1 VSGRTESIYF
11 ASPIWLQQVMV
22 ATFGWHWY
30 RRRFGRHFHRLSPE
44 FKAREHWSA
53 AQFRAYQEE
62 RLAEILRIARDA
74 PYYRRVFAEVGLT
87 TSTPPFEAL
96 ARLPML
102 AKEVL
107 RTRARDLLTRPTP
120 PRGTSVFRSSGT
132 TGTPTE
138 IYFTPEFHGLQTV
151 VGEVRSLNWAGLTY
165 RDRRVMFGV
174 RKVCHFGQEQPP
186 FWRFSPAENM
196 AYASIYH
203 LSPRFLSSYME
214 FLRTYRPAVVMGYPS
229 SLATIARYAEDSG
242 DRPAPA
248 RAVVTTAEAVTPAA
262 RRAIEAVW
270 QCRVWDRYGAVE
282 ACVFASQCERGR
294 YHVSPEVGIVE
305 ILDATGRPV
314 PPGVPGE
321 VVCTGLQNTL
331 QPLIRYRIGDVA
343 RWSSDQECS
352 CGRQMPVLE
361 AIEGRFEDLCYT
373 ADGREM
379 LRFDTVFKGV
389 RGIREA
395 QVVQEALD
403 RFRVYV
409 IPADSFGSDD
419 VARIQENMRLH
430 VGVVRTD
437 VRAVETIPRTAS
449 GKFRAVVCKLSA
461 VERRRL
467 QEAMAGAAASRRT
480 GGEDQGQ

>member
-1 VSGRTESIYF
+1 
-11 ASPIWLQQVMV
+11 M
-22 ATFGWHWY
+22 
-30 RRRFGRHFHRLSPE
+30 
-44 FKAREHWSA
+44 
-53 AQFRAYQEE
+53 
-62 RLAEILRIARDA
+62 
-74 PYYRRVFAEVGLT
+74 
-87 TSTPPFEAL
+87 
-96 ARLPML
+96 
-102 AKEVL
+102 
-107 RTRARDLLTRPTP
+107 
-120 PRGTSVFRSSGT
+120 FRSSGT

-203 LSPRFLSSYME
+203 LSPRFLASYME

-229 SLATIARYAEDSG
+229 SLATVARYAEDSG

-248 RAVVTTAEAVTPAA
+248 RAVITTAEVVTPAA

-282 ACVFASQCERGR
+282 ACVFASQCEHGR

-314 PPGVPGE
+314 PPGVLGE

-343 RWSSDQECS
+343 SWSREQECS
-352 CGRQMPVLE
+352 CGRQMPILE
-361 AIEGRFEDLCYT
+361 AIEGRLEDLCYT

-389 RGIREA
+389 QGIREA

-409 IPADSFGSDD
+409 IPANGFGSDD
-419 VARIQENMRLH
+419 IVRIQENMRLH
-430 VGVVRTD
+430 VGAVRTD
-437 VRAVETIPRTAS
+437 VRAVETIPRTPS
-449 GKFRAVVCKLSA
+449 GKFRAVVCELSA

-467 QEAMAGAAASRRT
+467 QEAMVGAAASRRT
-480 GGEDQGQ
+480 GGEDQGP